1 MFQKSALYCYRVVR
15 IIGHK
20 GMYLEI
26 ISHTDKNWLAEKLSK
41 NIHLKDTCKW
51 CDIVFLI

>member
-1 MFQKSALYCYRVVR
+1 
-15 IIGHK
+15 
-20 GMYLEI
+20 MYLEI

>member
-1 MFQKSALYCYRVVR
+1 
-15 IIGHK
+15 
-20 GMYLEI
+20 MYLDI
-26 ISHTDKNWLAEKLSK
+26 ISNTDKNWLAEKLSK

>member
-1 MFQKSALYCYRVVR
+1 MYVAWNHQQYRQ
-15 IIGHK
+15 
-20 GMYLEI
+20 
-26 ISHTDKNWLAEKLSK
+26 NWLAEKLSK

>member
-1 MFQKSALYCYRVVR
+1 MR
-15 IIGHK
+15 IIGFNC
-20 GMYLEI
+20 MYLEI
-26 ISHTDKNWLAEKLSK
+26 ISNTDKNWLAEKLSK